1 MKFGRTPAWRG
12 LNDRT
17 TPMSKRTARSVETQK
32 KKSRRA
38 IPRAALSRNQGN
50 TGAGR
55 GRLKKAAGLARVK
68 KATAEA

>member
-1 MKFGRTPAWRG
+1 
-12 LNDRT
+12 
-17 TPMSKRTARSVETQK
+17 MSKRTARSVETQK